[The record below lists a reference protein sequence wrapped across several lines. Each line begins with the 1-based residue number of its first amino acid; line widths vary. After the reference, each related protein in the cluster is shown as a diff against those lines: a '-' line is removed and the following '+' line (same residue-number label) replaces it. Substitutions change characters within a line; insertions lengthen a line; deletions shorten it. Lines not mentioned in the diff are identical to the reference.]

1 MTDLVNA
8 LETAGLKAIG
18 QGTTFLSILDG
29 VKQALK
35 VTFQKATGK
44 TKKVTKLLFP
54 GKIPGFRTQETS
66 SKNEATEDLWPFL
79 PPLTSGLKTKF
90 GLYLDNIAKNHP
102 PDSEV
107 FFDDKL
113 NVYIRDNKNP
123 KKFTKYRSDFV
134 EFSGVPDEFEV
145 IDPETTT
152 YIADKVKKV
161 SPTEFQIEVANENI
175 DIKLRRAQNIL
186 NRGKRALERD
196 VERTYTGKK
205 VLMDDNIDVLGTRT
219 IKDTLNDLRT
229 SRQKLNFDAF
239 QLLNDAVQYDNWVHN
254 TGPQSIIG
262 YEIQD
267 IDNQIKA
274 INALSNSEIRK
285 IAVNV
290 INKAIKGEDLTFTD
304 LYRDLQK
311 ISGIGPINL
320 DQDLARYYRGG
331 NEVQDLSEYYDDII
345 SEITNYAPSTGKIFA
360 DQAIK
365 LGATAALGSM
375 LKYIPKVGGFIS
387 GAVNVVGGSAGL
399 IGLSSSMLLACCGAC
414 FKFINSRRITEET
427 KQEDVK
433 DLSSA
438 LKEIRDEFA
447 DMRIQQK
454 AHDKELIKKVRESLR
469 NEEITRKEADL
480 ATIRIERDLALNK
493 HSKRILE
500 ETQKKLS
507 KKMSSQ
513 LPYIEETPEKIIL
526 HYTRSGRSGKKWTT
540 LTASKKA
547 SRAGI
552 ELDKENYKKSFMGLA
567 KAARA
572 HGSSND
578 TRIAFIEKTIGHE
591 VPIIDTDV
599 QVQTIPVAPQ
609 SSGISAFVSDVG
621 TSALKSAAASIAAD
635 RIFNFADHFVPKNF
649 VPLNNFPPPPP
660 PPYKRRKRESH
671 VKIEPVDDI
680 EEILEDSHRQG
691 LNNYGMSYLIPGPGI
706 EPTLVLGN
714 NESEDINIDVQE
726 NFNPSGFIKD
736 GVFAFDESLL
746 FFYFFS

>member
-90 GLYLDNIAKNHP
+90 GLYLDSIAKNHL

-145 IDPETTT
+145 IDPESTT

-205 VLMDDNIDVLGTRT
+205 VLMDDNIGVLGTRT

-254 TGPQSIIG
+254 TGPQSVIG

-320 DQDLARYYRGG
+320 DQGLARFYRGG

-360 DQAIK
+360 DQAIR

-387 GAVNVVGGSAGL
+387 GAVDAVGGSVGL
-399 IGLSSSMLLACCGAC
+399 LGLSSSMLLACCGVC
-414 FKFINSRRITEET
+414 IKFIKNRRITQAT

-447 DMRIQQK
+447 DIRIQQK
-454 AHDKELIKKVRESLR
+454 AHDKELIKKVRKSLR

-493 HSKRILE
+493 RTKRILE

-507 KKMSSQ
+507 KKMSQPAYVVPSDD
-513 LPYIEETPEKIIL
+513 YFMMSFTK
-526 HYTRSGRSGKKWTT
+526 TKDGRSYRTT
-540 LTASKKA
+540 MSVPKDTVLE
-547 SRAGI
+547 REHI
-552 ELDKENYKKSFMGLA
+552 EMLKHNYKKNPQTLA
-567 KAARA
+567 RDAYSPNATPATK
-572 HGSSND
+572 
-578 TRIAFIEKTIGHE
+578 IAFMENKLGIQF
-591 VPIIDTDV
+591 PIKEPIVT
-599 QVQTIPVAPQ
+599 QTRNIVVEENKDGGL
-609 SSGISAFVSDVG
+609 GISAFVKDVG
-621 TSALKSAAASIAAD
+621 YNALKNVAIAKATD
-635 RIFNFADHFVPKNF
+635 KIFNFTNGGDFSR
-649 VPLNNFPPPPP
+649 
-660 PPYKRRKRESH
+660 PYNPTREDFLPRRRKRESH
-671 VKIEPVDDI
+671 VKIEPIDEPQPRRPEYDDF
-680 EEILEDSHRQG
+680 EGWFAE
-691 LNNYGMSYLIPGPGI
+691 MSKRPAPMI
-706 EPTLVLGN
+706 LGN
-714 NESEDINIDVQE
+714 DPTDPDFVGE
-726 NFNPSGFIKD
+726 NLGNGI
-736 GVFAFDESLL
+736 FAFDESLL
-746 FFYFFS
+746 IFYFFS